1 MNDQYHSLNLMTET
15 HALGQNIIDT
25 MQSMSPWVTSYSR
38 NQLEEINYGM
48 IFLKAKFEKL
58 QKESNQTSS
67 TLQHYK
73 EDAEKYNNVVKL
85 VNDQKMKSSIN
96 NSSFTPINL
105 NNPYS
110 SLSNLGSSELKIAND
125 IINSLPAFSPIHTTS
140 DNPNINLKNNWGGS

>member
-25 MQSMSPWVTSYSR
+25 MQLMSPWVTSYSR

-58 QKESNQTSS
+58 QKESSQASS

-73 EDAEKYNNVVKL
+73 EDAEKFNNVVKF
-85 VNDQKMKSSIN
+85 VNDQRMKSSN
-96 NSSFTPINL
+96 NNFPFTPINL

-110 SLSNLGSSELKIAND
+110 CPTYSGLSDIKIANN
-125 IINSLPAFSPIHTTS
+125 IMNSLSALSPLHTTS
-140 DNPNINLKNNWGGS
+140 FNPNFNLSNNWGGS